1 MHLCLF
7 TSSVPFFMFPSRFV
21 RSCSGILDVVIINI
35 EEEGGIYDGIGNCN
49 CNGEDLDDE
58 NDDCNDAHLNEKL
71 FYEIFG
77 HGVDVARPVYL
88 PASKKKVSIVI
99 VRFACF
105 LILFLVSHLLKD
117 KCTKCNQ

>member
-1 MHLCLF
+1 
-7 TSSVPFFMFPSRFV
+7 MFPSRFV

-49 CNGEDLDDE
+49 WNGEDLDDE
-58 NDDCNDAHLNEKL
+58 NDDCNDDHLNEKL

-88 PASKKKVSIVI
+88 PASKKKGEYCDCQV
-99 VRFACF
+99 C
-105 LILFLVSHLLKD
+105 LLSYFD
-117 KCTKCNQ
+117 SSFPIY

>member
-1 MHLCLF
+1 MIQNGHGFIMHLCLF

-35 EEEGGIYDGIGNCN
+35 EEEEGIYDGVGNCN

-58 NDDCNDAHLNEKL
+58 NDDCNEDHLNEKL

-77 HGVDVARPVYL
+77 HGVDVARPVNL
-88 PASKKKVSIVI
+88 TASEK
-99 VRFACF
+99 RGA
-105 LILFLVSHLLKD
+105 L
-117 KCTKCNQ
+117 

>member
-35 EEEGGIYDGIGNCN
+35 EEEGGRGGVDDGIGNCTR
-49 CNGEDLDDE
+49 NGEDLDDE
-58 NDDCNDAHLNEKL
+58 NHDCDEDHLNEKL
-71 FYEIFG
+71 FYQIFG

-88 PASKKKVSIVI
+88 PASKKM
-99 VRFACF
+99 
-105 LILFLVSHLLKD
+105 
-117 KCTKCNQ
+117 